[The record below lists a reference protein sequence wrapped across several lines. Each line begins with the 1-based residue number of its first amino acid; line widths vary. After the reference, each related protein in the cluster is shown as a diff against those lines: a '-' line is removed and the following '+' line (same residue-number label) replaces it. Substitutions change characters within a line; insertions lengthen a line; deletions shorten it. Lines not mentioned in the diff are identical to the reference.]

1 MTDPSG
7 QAPYAVPSPGGRA
20 AYPAGPDPYTGQYE
34 DGNALAGA
42 LSEIFAVDPTTA
54 QGRCTGCGSAWPLA
68 RLHVYTHA
76 PGYVGRCPDCEQV
89 ILRLVR
95 GPDRAWLDL
104 RGTVA
109 LSFPLGG

>member
-1 MTDPSG
+1 MTDHPVRPAAPAVAYGG
-7 QAPYAVPSPGGRA
+7 Q
-20 AYPAGPDPYTGQYE
+20 DPYTGQYE

-42 LSEIFAVDPTTA
+42 LGEIFAVDPTTA
-54 QGRCTGCGSAWPLA
+54 RGRCAGCGSDWPLA

-76 PGYVGRCPDCEQV
+76 PGYVGRCPECEQV

-95 GPDRAWLDL
+95 TPATAWLDL

-109 LSFPLGG
+109 LAFPLGDG